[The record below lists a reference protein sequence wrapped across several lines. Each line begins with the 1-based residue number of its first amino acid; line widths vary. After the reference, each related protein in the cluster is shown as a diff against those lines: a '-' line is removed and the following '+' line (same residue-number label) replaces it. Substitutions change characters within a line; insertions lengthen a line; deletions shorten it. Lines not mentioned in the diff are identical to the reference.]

1 MIYNWKL
8 RDGQRKLAA
17 VQTFAKNIEQEKIV
31 TKALDG
37 GIYIQTIGT
46 GTVTADI
53 TIFAASPQEREAVNE
68 AEAMGALVNV
78 LYRDVTYS
86 GYIEAAP
93 QWTPVIPGRCYT
105 GTIKLLLEGP
115 P

>member
-8 RDGQRKLAA
+8 RDGAKKLAA
-17 VQTFAKNIEQEKIV
+17 VQTFAKNIDQEKIV

-37 GIYIQTIGT
+37 SIYIQTIGT
-46 GTVTADI
+46 GAITADV
-53 TIFAASPQEREAVNE
+53 TIFAASPKERDAVNE
-68 AEAMGALVNV
+68 AEAMGTLVNV

-93 QWTPVIPGRCYT
+93 QWTPVIEGRCYT
-105 GTIKLLLEGP
+105 AVIKLLLEVT
-115 P
+115 